1 MAEPKPLLDK
11 FGIHLRLQGCVMST
25 LEYNLNMG
33 PDNFKNLKKI
43 GAQIIFEAVFRYG
56 EEFFWKSEFLIVT
69 CHLYIVF
76 LCMEHYYLSWLRHEP
91 PRQEMKSK

>member
-56 EEFFWKSEFLIVT
+56 EEFFLKSEFLIVT

-76 LCMEHYYLSWLRHEP
+76 CVWNTLTFLGFDMNHP
-91 PRQEMKSK
+91 DKK